1 MPTIEQNLERI
12 ADALEKIAAQGGS
25 ISVVHNAVGAVS
37 ETKVDVK
44 ADKPADDSAKKA
56 AEAKAAADAKK
67 AADAK
72 AAADAKKAA
81 DEKAA
86 ADAAAAA
93 ALDDK
98 PKSTKTKD
106 DVRKALQAYREI
118 EGTPAMLEV
127 LKKHGAANLNE
138 LAEDQY
144 DAVVAAVS

>member
-56 AEAKAAADAKK
+56 AEAKAAADKK
-67 AADAK
+67 AAADAK
-72 AAADAKKAA
+72 AAADKKAA
-81 DEKAA
+81 DDKAA

-98 PKSTKTKD
+98 PKSTKSKD